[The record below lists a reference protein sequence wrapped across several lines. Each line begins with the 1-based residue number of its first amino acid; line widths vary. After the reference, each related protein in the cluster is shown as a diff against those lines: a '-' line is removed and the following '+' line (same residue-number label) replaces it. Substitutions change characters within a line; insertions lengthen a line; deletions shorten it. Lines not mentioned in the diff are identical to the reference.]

1 MNKDE
6 KDLVQKL
13 GKIISVEKI
22 CNSNIKNVLEG
33 EFNYNKKNIKVYVIG
48 GSLHIEKKKIEVKIV
63 GIIELEDSDE
73 KRIVAVEKENNN
85 IKSYSQIT
93 GMFYNVYELK
103 KAKFKCLYE
112 QTAGVIIYM
121 LKNGEPYYLV
131 IYSKKN
137 FSGFP
142 KGHVE
147 FGETEE
153 VTSKREALE
162 EVGVKVELK
171 PNFKSSI
178 SYTVFDTSIQKE
190 VIFFLGEMK
199 DNTEINIDTNEINNY
214 EIVNYEQAKYILNDE
229 LMDVLTKAKKYIEN
243 MYDIE

>member
-112 QTAGVIIYM
+112 KTAGVIIYM

-178 SYTVFDTSIQKE
+178 SYTVFDTPIQKE

>member
-112 QTAGVIIYM
+112 KTAGVIIYM